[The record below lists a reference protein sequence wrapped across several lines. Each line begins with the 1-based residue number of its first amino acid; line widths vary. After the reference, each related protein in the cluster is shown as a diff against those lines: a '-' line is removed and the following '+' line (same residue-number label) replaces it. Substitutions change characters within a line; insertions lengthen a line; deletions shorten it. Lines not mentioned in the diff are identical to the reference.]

1 MSFDIGDKIR
11 KMRLSKK
18 ISQNT
23 LAKKAGIAQSTL
35 SYIENG
41 DKHPKFETLSCIC
54 RGLGI
59 GVFELLAYSENMP
72 SKKRPDVKIAEASLE
87 PYTAEQSGEE
97 ELHKSLYETYL
108 NK

>member
-41 DKHPKFETLSCIC
+41 DKHPKFETLACIC

-59 GVFELLAYSENMP
+59 GVFELLAYSEN
-72 SKKRPDVKIAEASLE
+72 KKRLDEKIAEASLK
-87 PYTAEQSGEE
+87 PCKAEQTSEE
-97 ELHKSLYETYL
+97 EQHKSLYETYL